1 MRVFID
7 EIHSGRREGS
17 VVSNDSLS
25 MNGREAWRQ
34 LRKELESV
42 GISHEA
48 LTQNRYFIL
57 STLKKAIS
65 QEGLGEDINIDI
77 QDMDDLDETKD
88 GFQVFAPANA
98 LCI

>member
-1 MRVFID
+1 M
-7 EIHSGRREGS
+7 
-17 VVSNDSLS
+17 
-25 MNGREAWRQ
+25 
-34 LRKELESV
+34 

-65 QEGLGEDINIDI
+65 QEGLGGDINIDI

-98 LCI
+98 LRIQLTNIAESCPSATKDRQWKT